1 MVVFPQSRP
10 LLFPSIPPPVGVSPS
25 ALDPTNKKG
34 DESLMTGIENPVVHR
49 SKAEQVEQQSK
60 EMINLAQRFGAKVL
74 IGGRTKKGEGN
85 AEVGK
90 KAGEVTVSS
99 DDDEEEDEIRGGELN
114 PTEQVGEDGKPL
126 TPKQLKQKTAK
137 EAKAKREML
146 VNKIAK
152 GLQDAL
158 GNTADLFERFNQ

>member
-1 MVVFPQSRP
+1 MA
-10 LLFPSIPPPVGVSPS
+10 PS

-60 EMINLAQRFGAKVL
+60 EIINLAQRFGAKVL

-90 KAGEVTVSS
+90 KAGEALVSS
-99 DDDEEEDEIRGGELN
+99 DDDDENEIRGGELDT
-114 PTEQVGEDGKPL
+114 TEQVGEDGKTL
-126 TPKQLKQKTAK
+126 TPEQLKQKTAK

-158 GNTADLFERFNQ
+158 GNTADLFERFNQCVISLCSRLIVSTH